1 MSDEKRK
8 SSNDEINDAVTAFL
22 SDGGEITRLRYAN
35 QKDQVTAQRRVY
47 HEDKATAGSERS
59 KEALE
64 RESEKEKTMIFSKVD
79 RWKEDSNG

>member
-8 SSNDEINDAVTAFL
+8 SSNDEINDAIAEFL
-22 SDGGEITRLRYAN
+22 NNGGEITRLRYAN
-35 QKDQVTAQRRVY
+35 QKDQVKAQRRVY

-59 KEALE
+59 KDVLA

-79 RWKEDSNG
+79 RWKEEK